1 MNVKINIIN
10 QGIFMARMYKKHSS
24 KFKAKVAL
32 DAIKEQR
39 TLGEL
44 SKEYSVASTQIST
57 WKKHAEETMS
67 NLFET
72 KQESDHKAEID
83 RLHRVLGQVTA
94 ERDFLERALG
104 H

>member
-1 MNVKINIIN
+1 MSRI
-10 QGIFMARMYKKHSS
+10 YKKHSS

-32 DAIKEQR
+32 DAIKEQK

-44 SKEYSVASTQIST
+44 SKEYSIASTQIST
-57 WKKHAEETMS
+57 WKRHAEESMS
-67 NLFET
+67 SLFET
-72 KQESDHKAEID
+72 KQETNHKAEID

-94 ERDFLERALG
+94 ERDFLERALN

>member
-1 MNVKINIIN
+1 
-10 QGIFMARMYKKHSS
+10 MARIYKRHSS

-32 DAIKEQR
+32 DAIKEQK

-44 SKEYSVASTQIST
+44 SKEHSVAATQIST
-57 WKKHAEETMS
+57 WKKMAEEKMS

-72 KQESDHKAEID
+72 KPEIDHQAEID
-83 RLHRVLGQVTA
+83 RLHRVIGQITA
-94 ERDFLERALG
+94 ERDFLERALN

>member
-1 MNVKINIIN
+1 
-10 QGIFMARMYKKHSS
+10 MARIYKKHSS

-32 DAIKEQR
+32 DAIKEQK

-57 WKKHAEETMS
+57 WRKTVEEKVS
-67 NLFET
+67 NLFES
-72 KQESDHKAEID
+72 KQKVDHQAEID
-83 RLHRVLGQVTA
+83 RLHRVIGQITA
-94 ERDFLERALG
+94 ERDFLERVLN

>member
-1 MNVKINIIN
+1 MNIIN
-10 QGIFMARMYKKHSS
+10 QGFFMTRMYKKHSS
-24 KFKAKVAL
+24 KFKAKVAME
-32 DAIKEQR
+32 AIKEQK

-44 SKEYSVASTQIST
+44 SKAYSVASTQIST
-57 WKKHAEETMS
+57 WKRHAEKTMN

-72 KQESDHKAEID
+72 KQGFDHKAEID

-104 H
+104 R